1 MLADIALRMSVAE
14 LESLDER
21 FRAMMQNGLSAEET
35 EHQLGDL
42 HSLQVVRQFPVRIKC
57 ALLPWTALAEGIKAF
72 RSKSS

>member
-1 MLADIALRMSVAE
+1 MLADIALGMSVEE

-21 FRAMMQNGLSAEET
+21 FRAMMQNGLSEPGGD
-35 EHQLGDL
+35 HQLGDL

-57 ALLPWTALAEGIKAF
+57 ALLPWTALAEGIKGF